1 MSNLHEKLGN
11 IGLIPVVVFEKSEYA
26 LPTAKALI
34 EGGLTVMEVT
44 LRTDAAIESMKLIKE
59 NYPEIILG
67 AGTVLSVE
75 QAKAAIDAGCEF
87 IVSPGFNDEVVK
99 YCLDNDIEV
108 TPGCVTPT
116 EIDHALSF
124 GIKTLKFF
132 PASVYGGLAGCKALY
147 GPYRMVKFVPTGGV
161 SLANLAEY
169 ADKSYIH
176 AIGGGW
182 LCSAKD
188 MTDGNFEN
196 ITKTVKQSID
206 VLLGFELAHVGI
218 NTDSG
223 EISLKIA
230 DELSKAFNL
239 NLKQGNSSN
248 FAGSMIEVMKTQFRG
263 EKGHIAIRC
272 NNIDRAIYYLEQRG
286 FSADKTSMVEK
297 DGKKIAVYLQSE
309 FGGFA
314 VHLLQK

>member
-1 MSNLHEKLGN
+1 
-11 IGLIPVVVFEKSEYA
+11 VVFEKSEYA
-26 LPTAKALI
+26 IPTAKALI
-34 EGGLTVMEVT
+34 DGGLTVMEVT

-147 GPYRMVKFVPTGGV
+147 GPYKMVKFVPTGGV
-161 SLANLAEY
+161 SIANLAEY

-188 MTDGNFEN
+188 MADGNFEN

-223 EISLKIA
+223 EISLQIA

-263 EKGHIAIRC
+263 EKGHIAIKC

>member
-286 FSADKTSMVEK
+286 FSADMPSMVEK